1 MYTDVCFCHNRNSL
15 HFITCVVSWS
25 QTIPNLC
32 LKCYYMQWES
42 FNKHSLKKKQN
53 NKHVPSI
60 YVTSKQFSLVH
71 ITLNVVLCFTL
82 FLLPAIQINKG
93 IFPFQNAYLINRL
106 HELNSALT
114 ELKIPPIEEN
124 P

>member
-1 MYTDVCFCHNRNSL
+1 
-15 HFITCVVSWS
+15 
-25 QTIPNLC
+25 
-32 LKCYYMQWES
+32 MQWES